1 MAMARICAESF
12 LSATALIVYSS
23 SSPPH
28 RVGGLEKRARGG
40 GCAGISASVCHYH
53 CLLSLYHPIGMG
65 GRHQSRYRLYSRGF
79 FFSLRIPRPAAND
92 DGFIFTAG
100 KHQTTRC
107 LLLLGAKCQ
116 RASGVQVQVKNI
128 QRPLACFYRLHGWA
142 RGLSWLA
149 AMESPGFVIVIMPLI
164 CFPTTTIQFADIK
177 SHTQKINHRD
187 LLPQAAWKRPTQ
199 NHGRTPRRKS
209 LMPWLYHTFAC

>member
-1 MAMARICAESF
+1 M
-12 LSATALIVYSS
+12 
-23 SSPPH
+23 
-28 RVGGLEKRARGG
+28 EKRARGWG
-40 GCAGISASVCHYH
+40 PCWDLCIRVP
-53 CLLSLYHPIGMG
+53 LPLSPFTVSSHR
-65 GRHQSRYRLYSRGF
+65 GRHQSRYRLYSRGVF
-79 FFSLRIPRPAAND
+79 FPSGFQGPPRN

-209 LMPWLYHTFAC
+209 LMPWLYHTSLASSIYTCVWLPESRYMDVP